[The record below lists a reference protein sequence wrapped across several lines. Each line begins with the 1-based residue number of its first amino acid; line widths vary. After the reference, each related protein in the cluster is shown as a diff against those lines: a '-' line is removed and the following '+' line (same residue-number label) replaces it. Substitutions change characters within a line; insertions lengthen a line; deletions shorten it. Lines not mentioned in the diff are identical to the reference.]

1 MIKLS
6 EVKKYSEMPVEV
18 NEPTQNG
25 TTSGDKFCVETIFFD
40 DVMITRH
47 KLNVKL
53 WDIKNLPKINLISSI
68 DVGWT
73 GSGFQKSGT
82 LLYVGQNDGISVFD
96 LFNIEKP
103 VPVRKIALPNYHYF
117 SVFDN
122 IVYAIIN
129 KTISIIDEKNNK
141 IIISDWGQINDQ
153 TMFSY
158 PIDISKV
165 GNKLYIVFRHG
176 GLYIFEKSH
185 MDGTY
190 ELVGHH
196 CPANGYTPTD
206 IHWLIEGEQM
216 LLIGNDNVV
225 QYNVTNPQKLKRYK
239 AAKLKD
245 VEIYGNYV
253 AKGKELLIIGN
264 KGDKNK
270 FAIGVLQ
277 LGDNGVEFVSKPA
290 VDYKLRDMRGDHLF
304 GEDARGLALRGDL
317 LLVVGKESGF
327 FLFEA
332 RK

>member
-6 EVKKYSEMPVEV
+6 EVKKYSETPVLV
-18 NEPTQNG
+18 NDPTQNG
-25 TTSGDKFCVETIFFD
+25 TIPDDKFCVETIFFD

-47 KLNVKL
+47 QKKVKL
-53 WDIKNLPKINLISSI
+53 WDIKNLPIINLISSI
-68 DVGWT
+68 DISWT

-82 LLYVGQNDGISVFD
+82 LLYVGQSNGISVFD
-96 LFNIEKP
+96 LSNIEKP
-103 VPVRKIALPNYHYF
+103 VPVRKIGLSNYHDF
-117 SVFDN
+117 SVFGN
-122 IVYAIIN
+122 IVYVMAGMSIY
-129 KTISIIDEKNNK
+129 IIDEKNNK
-141 IIISDWGQINDQ
+141 ITISDWRQINDK
-153 TMFSY
+153 TMFSS

-165 GNKLYIVFRHG
+165 GNKLYVVFRHG
-176 GLYIFEKSH
+176 GLYVYEQSDT
-185 MDGTY
+185 DGTY
-190 ELVGHH
+190 KFVSQH
-196 CPANGYTPTD
+196 CPGLGYTPTD

-253 AKGKELLIIGN
+253 ARGKELLIIGN
-264 KGDKNK
+264 KGDKDK

-277 LGDNGVEFVSKPA
+277 PGDNGVEFVSKPV
-290 VDYKLRDMRGDHLF
+290 VDYKFRDKRGDHLF
-304 GEDARGLALRGDL
+304 GEEARGLALRGDL

-332 RK
+332 SK